1 MRKLERERI
10 RMRSEALKKAQ
21 QKYAEEKVT
30 RVNVNF
36 YPTDQELLEHI
47 DEVVPSRYPSKQGYI
62 KELIRADI
70 DREKDT
76 Q

>member
-21 QKYAEEKVT
+21 EKYKKEKST
-30 RVNVNF
+30 RVVVDL
-36 YPTDQELLEHI
+36 YPTDQDILDKLQT
-47 DEVVPSRYPSKQGYI
+47 VSSKQGYI
-62 KELIRADI
+62 KDLIRADMEK
-70 DREKDT
+70 EKDT